1 MRGTDLKISPSKA
14 LKFLVAQVCRFN
26 AVFVFFVVVGSGQR
40 KENRS
45 YYAAN
50 TVKMV
55 CSFFSQILLCV
66 IFCKLGDKKDD
77 AAEEVMS
84 TRKSS
89 LYIEVRSESWDG
101 EADL

>member
-1 MRGTDLKISPSKA
+1 MAFTLYLLS
-14 LKFLVAQVCRFN
+14 VVVN
-26 AVFVFFVVVGSGQR
+26 AVFVFYTILGDESK
-40 KENRS
+40 KEKD
-45 YYAAN
+45 YDYAAN
-50 TVKMV
+50 TAKLL
-55 CSFFSQILLCV
+55 CSFFSQLLLCV